1 MDTKITEYANSVFEQ
16 PWWLDIV
23 AKNSWREIC
32 LEENGQIKARL
43 PYVYKKSA
51 LGYDIQM
58 PKLTQTLG
66 IWTAN
71 AGKDQGNK
79 HLAEQKDIINQILNQ
94 LPRARNIRICLDTH
108 CSYIIPYHWN
118 GFTITPFCS
127 YRINDLSDTDKVY
140 ANFAKV
146 VKKNIKSARNKVI
159 IHDEVDVDQLYGIL
173 EMTFKN
179 QNRKYPI
186 SKQLIQEIVSEC
198 EKRNAGKMLSA
209 IDENGNVH
217 ASPYFVYDKNVCYY
231 LISGSNPEFRSSGA
245 QTLILWEGI
254 QFAAKVSK
262 AFDFEGSMIEGIETF
277 FRAFGGEFI
286 INYEIKKLS
295 VLGQFLDLLKPRIK
309 KILGYK

>member
-1 MDTKITEYANSVFEQ
+1 MQ
-16 PWWLDIV
+16 
-23 AKNSWREIC
+23 
-32 LEENGQIKARL
+32 GIKLLSMMRL
-43 PYVYKKSA
+43 
-51 LGYDIQM
+51 
-58 PKLTQTLG
+58 
-66 IWTAN
+66 
-71 AGKDQGNK
+71 
-79 HLAEQKDIINQILNQ
+79 
-94 LPRARNIRICLDTH
+94 
-108 CSYIIPYHWN
+108 
-118 GFTITPFCS
+118 
-127 YRINDLSDTDKVY
+127 
-140 ANFAKV
+140 
-146 VKKNIKSARNKVI
+146 
-159 IHDEVDVDQLYGIL
+159 
-173 EMTFKN
+173 MTFKN

-217 ASPYFVYDKNVCYY
+217 ASSYFVYDKNVCYY

-262 AFDFEGSMIEGIETF
+262 AF